1 MHDADHRPSRSRLP
15 VLVVLLLVGWCLA
28 VGPGPAL
35 ASHVSCGDR
44 ITADTTLEQDLVNC
58 PNHGIVIGA
67 DGITLDLN
75 GHLVDG
81 DGVPAA
87 NCNPRKEPC
96 DFGVFNDGHDGVT
109 VMHGSV
115 RQFGLG
121 VLVGGARRTRLLDL
135 SVARSMFSGVVIAE
149 SARTELRRSVVAVN
163 GLDTDQAGIGVF
175 QSGHGRIVRT
185 AIRRNG
191 DIGVFA
197 EGANDTVFARNK
209 LAGNP
214 EAAMLIGGN
223 RNVFDRNRVVR
234 NGEGITVGGNRNT
247 ITGNHVADSR
257 AGTEGGGLG
266 IFAAAGHDNVVA
278 RNFVARASRVG
289 IQVSLL
295 PEELEGDPPA
305 VDTVVRGN
313 RLRGNGDGVYVQ
325 TTARRTV
332 LKRNYVRRSKDDGID
347 VDSPKTTLIGNQA
360 VRNGDLGIE
369 AVFGVIDG
377 GGNIARHNGDPLQC
391 TNIFCS

>member
-1 MHDADHRPSRSRLP
+1 MSIKSHLAAAARP
-15 VLVVLLLVGWCLA
+15 VLLTAAVVGAFVFA
-28 VGPGPAL
+28 VGP
-35 ASHVSCGDR
+35 ASANHVSCGDT
-44 ITADTTLEQDLVNC
+44 IVADTTLDSDLVNC
-58 PNHGIVIGA
+58 PNNGVVIGA
-67 DGITLDLN
+67 DDVTLDLN
-75 GHLVDG
+75 GHRIDG
-81 DGVPAA
+81 DGELTEGCAEDVI
-87 NCNPRKEPC
+87 C
-96 DFGVFNDGHDGVT
+96 DDGVVNDGHARVT
-109 VMHGSV
+109 IRDGSV
-115 RQFGLG
+115 REFALG
-121 VLVGGARRTRLLDL
+121 VLVGGARKMRLLDL
-135 SVARSMFSGVVIAE
+135 SVTRNMFPGVVIGE
-149 SARTELRRSVVAVN
+149 STGTKLKRSVLAAN
-163 GLDTDQAGIGVF
+163 GLDTDEAGLVVF
-175 QSGHGRIVRT
+175 RSARSRIVRNS
-185 AIRRNG
+185 IRRNG

-197 EGANDTVFARNK
+197 EGAGNNIFARNK
-209 LAGNP
+209 LSGNP

-247 ITGNHVADSR
+247 ITRNRVADSR

-305 VDTVVRGN
+305 VNTVVRGN
-313 RLRGNGDGVYVQ
+313 RLRGNGAGVYVQ

-332 LKRNYVRRSKDDGID
+332 LKRNDVRRSKDDGID
-347 VDSPKTTLIGNQA
+347 VDSPSTTLIGNQA
-360 VRNGDLGIE
+360 VRNADLGIE

-377 GGNIARHNGDPLQC
+377 GGNIARHNGDPRQC